1 MSIAHYYYME
11 TMQKERWITFD
22 SFESVMKVAF
32 LDFCNGNLIPRKV
45 EYKNKTYKFVDMC
58 KYWSERG
65 WLQAWINGKEVQIEI
80 QNE

>member
-32 LDFCNGNLIPRKV
+32 LDFCNGNLIPRNV
-45 EYKNKTYKFVDMC
+45 EYENKTYKFVDMC

-65 WLQAWINGKEVQIEI
+65 WLQAWINGKEVRI
-80 QNE
+80 